1 MRRREFVALLGGAM
15 AAWPITVGAQ
25 QPDRMG
31 RIGVLMTIAER
42 DPEAQAR
49 IAALRQGLQKLGWRE
64 SHNLRIDLRWSDGDP
79 SRMRAYA
86 GELVGLAPDV
96 LVAVGTPGLA
106 ALRQATRSIPI
117 VFVIVNDPVGQGF
130 ITSLAKPDG
139 NITGLT
145 FLEYPM
151 LGKSLELLKEAA
163 PGVARVALMFN
174 PENTP
179 YYGGYLRS
187 LAAAPQSIPVQ
198 TMGAHVRSTAEIEGV
213 LAELGRE
220 PGWGLF
226 APPDPFT
233 IVRRSLIMSLAAQHR
248 LPALFTYRQFVK
260 EGGLMSY
267 GPDTADIFRRSASY
281 VDRILKGAN
290 TADLPV
296 EQPNKFEFLINLKTA
311 HALGLTIPP
320 SLLARADEVIE

>member
-1 MRRREFVALLGGAM
+1 MRRREFIALLGGV
-15 AAWPITVGAQ
+15 AAWPLAARAQ
-25 QPDRMG
+25 QPG
-31 RIGVLMTIAER
+31 RIRRVGVLMIIAER

-49 IAALRQGLQKLGWRE
+49 IAAFRQGLQELGWRE
-64 SHNLRIDLRWSDGDP
+64 GHDVRIDLRWSDGDVV
-79 SRMRAYA
+79 RMRTQAA
-86 GELVGLAPDV
+86 ELVGLAPDV
-96 LVAVGTPGLA
+96 LVANGTPGLA

-130 ITSLAKPDG
+130 ISSLAHPGG

-145 FLEYPM
+145 FLEYSM

-163 PGVARVALMFN
+163 PSITRIALMFN

-179 YYGGYLRS
+179 YYSDYLRS
-187 LAAAPQSIPVQ
+187 LAAVPQSILVQ
-198 TMGAHVRSTAEIEGV
+198 TTGAPIRTKAEIEGV
-213 LAELGRE
+213 ITQLGRE

-226 APPDPFT
+226 APPDPLT
-233 IVRRSLIMSLAAQHR
+233 VVHRELIMRLAAQHR
-248 LPALFTYRQFVK
+248 LPTIFTYRQFVK

-290 TADLPV
+290 PADLPV
-296 EQPNKFEFLINLKTA
+296 EQPTKFELVINLKTA
-311 HALGLTIPP
+311 KALGLAVPN